1 MYLRIFRIIR
11 PSKKILMKKVI
22 LLIHIIICSISLH
35 AENEYVIKAHIKDV
49 KDGTVFMLKN
59 HDSQRIIN
67 SARIKKGE
75 LIMRGNFITT
85 PQHLWLYTT
94 INNEFHYCSLLL
106 DNDSLYIEGSMNDF
120 PYGLTYSGASVQ
132 LEYNAYSC
140 LIKDV
145 NKRIDSLNNV
155 SEKLYAIGALNSK
168 NYKKRLQCD
177 IEMDK
182 ASKKRDSLRMYFIEN
197 NMNKL
202 AGQFLLTKVMKNMVP
217 DSLRTY
223 YNRIPVMMKQSVFAQ
238 QISKMLN
245 PYADNYYQQAEE
257 LLKLPGKPNQLYNYT
272 EKAYDLYRKAIMLN
286 PERTDNYIAIVTM
299 YERLL
304 PLKGIEAYNIA
315 LDNLDRYL
323 DSDAD
328 LPAKEKARN
337 KREEIEYR
345 KKLATTIYPEM
356 VNVRGGTFVMGSTYK
371 EDNNPPHEVTV
382 KDFSISSHE
391 ITNHQFA
398 AFIRDFKDKTGNNY
412 QGPPLY
418 YECNWSIEGLYPV
431 KGYELHPAIY
441 ITWYGA
447 NEYCKWA
454 GGRLPTEEEWEY
466 AARGGLFG
474 NRNNIYSGGISLDSI
489 GWYDANSG
497 GKPQMVGLLK
507 PNELGLYDMSGNV
520 WEWCSTSF
528 YLDANKQKHSEPVPN
543 SKLYA
548 VVRGG
553 TWSTDRQ
560 ICRATCSYHIFP
572 DSKHFNN
579 GFRLVKDLRQ

>member
-1 MYLRIFRIIR
+1 
-11 PSKKILMKKVI
+11 MKKVI
-22 LLIHIIICSISLH
+22 LFICLFICSLSLH
-35 AENEYVIKAHIKDV
+35 AGNEYIIKAHIKDV

-59 HDSQRIIN
+59 YDTQRIIN

-75 LIMRGNFITT
+75 LIMRGNLLTT

-94 INNEFHYCSLLL
+94 IGDEFHYCSLLL
-106 DNDSLYIEGSMNDF
+106 ENDSLHIEGSMNDF
-120 PYGLTYSGASVQ
+120 PYGLSFSGAPVQ
-132 LEYNAYSC
+132 LEYDVYSR
-140 LIKDV
+140 LTKHV
-145 NKRIDSLNNV
+145 NKRIDSLNIV
-155 SEKLYAIGALNSK
+155 SEKLYANNTLNAK
-168 NYKKRLQCD
+168 AYKKHLQCD
-177 IEMDK
+177 IEMNK
-182 ASKKRDSLRMYFIEN
+182 ASNERDSLRLLFIEN
-197 NMNKL
+197 NMDKL
-202 AGQFLLTKVMKNMVP
+202 AGQFLLTKVMKNMIP
-217 DSLRTY
+217 DSRRTF
-223 YNRIPVMMKQSVFAQ
+223 YNRIPVTMKQSVYAQ
-238 QISKMLN
+238 QISKVLN
-245 PYADNYYQQAEE
+245 PFADNYYQQAEE
-257 LLKLPGKPNQLYNYT
+257 LLKLSGKPNEIYNYT
-272 EKAYDLYRKAIMLN
+272 EKAYDLYKKAIMLN
-286 PERTDNYIAIVTM
+286 PERTDNYIAVVTM

-304 PLKGIEAYNIA
+304 PVKGIDAYTIA

-323 DSDAD
+323 NSNADSF
-328 LPAKEKARN
+328 AKDKVRN
-337 KREEIEYR
+337 KRQEIEYR

-356 VNVRGGTFVMGSTYK
+356 VNVKGGTFMMGSTYK

-398 AFIRDFKDKTGNNY
+398 TFLRDFKDNEGNKY

-418 YECNWSIEGLYPV
+418 YECNWGIESLYPV

-441 ITWYGA
+441 VTWYGA

-454 GGRLPTEEEWEY
+454 GGRPPTEEEWEY
-466 AARGGLFG
+466 AARGGLYG
-474 NRNNIYSGGISLDSI
+474 NRNNIYSGSMTLDSV

-520 WEWCSTSF
+520 WEWCSNCF
-528 YLDANKQKHSEPVPN
+528 YLDAGKQMHNEPVPN

-553 TWSTDRQ
+553 TWFTDKQ
-560 ICRATCSYHIFP
+560 ISRATCHYYIFP

-579 GFRLVKDLRQ
+579 GFRLVKDIRL